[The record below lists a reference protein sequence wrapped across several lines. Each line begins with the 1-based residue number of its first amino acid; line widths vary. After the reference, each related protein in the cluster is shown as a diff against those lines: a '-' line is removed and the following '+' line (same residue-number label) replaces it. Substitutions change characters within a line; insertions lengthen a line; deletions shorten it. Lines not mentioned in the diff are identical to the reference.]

1 MFNKII
7 IFSLVGFILL
17 VVPVGIWAQNQDE
30 NFPFSYTQSA
40 VRDPDGRLIV
50 YQENY
55 SPRLQDPELFNEFL
69 NAEIESG
76 DASLTVLDA
85 GNTTFEMIQFET
97 NEKFTSEQLRA
108 WDNLL
113 GVRDDETI
121 GLAIFFHEGY
131 PVLAGEE
138 LIINWVFVRP
148 QL

>member
-7 IFSLVGFILL
+7 ILSIVGFILL
-17 VVPVGIWAQNQDE
+17 IVPASIWAQNQDE
-30 NFPFSYTQSA
+30 DFPFSYTQSA
-40 VRDPDGRLIV
+40 VREPDGTLII

-55 SPRLQDPELFNEFL
+55 SPRLQDSELFNEFL
-69 NAEIESG
+69 NAEIRTG
-76 DASLTVLDA
+76 DASLTLLNA
-85 GNTTFEMIQFET
+85 GNSTFEMIQFET

-113 GVRDDETI
+113 GVRNEETV

-131 PVLAGEE
+131 PVLEGEE

>member
-1 MFNKII
+1 M
-7 IFSLVGFILL
+7 ILF
-17 VVPVGIWAQNQDE
+17 VVPASIWAQNQDE

-40 VRDPDGRLIV
+40 VRSPEGTLIV

-69 NAEIESG
+69 NAEIRSG
-76 DASLTVLDA
+76 DASLTVLAA
-85 GNTTFEMIQFET
+85 GNSTFEMIQFET
-97 NEKFTSEQLRA
+97 NEKFTFEQLRA

-113 GVRDDETI
+113 GVRNEETV

-131 PVLAGEE
+131 PVLSGEE
-138 LIINWVFVRP
+138 LIINWVFIRP

>member
-1 MFNKII
+1 MYNKII
-7 IFSLVGFILL
+7 IFIITSFILL
-17 VVPVGIWAQNQDE
+17 VVPITIWAQSQDE

-40 VRDPDGRLIV
+40 VRDPDGTLII

-76 DASLTVLDA
+76 DAKLTVLDA

-97 NEKFTSEQLRA
+97 NEEFTHEQLRA

-131 PVLAGEE
+131 PVLAGEK

>member
-1 MFNKII
+1 MSNKLMIVTI
-7 IFSLVGFILL
+7 TSFILL
-17 VVPVGIWAQNQDE
+17 VVPISIWAQSQEE

-40 VRDPDGRLIV
+40 VRDPDGTLII

-55 SPRLQDPELFNEFL
+55 SPRLQDPQLFNEFL

-76 DASLTVLDA
+76 DAALTVLTA
-85 GNTTFEMIQFET
+85 GNSTFEMIQFET

-131 PVLAGEE
+131 PVLAEEE